1 MIKKVGKYLEKEA
14 GQQSDGY
21 DLKYIWNDI
30 EIVHILCEG
39 KNYKYFNDMN
49 AELFISTNV
58 RVSTLS
64 GFYDTNSFC
73 KIYRV

>member
-1 MIKKVGKYLEKEA
+1 MIKKVSKYLEKEVR
-14 GQQSDGY
+14 QTDGY
-21 DLKYIWNDI
+21 DPKYIWNDLDL
-30 EIVHILCEG
+30 VGILV

-64 GFYDTNSFC
+64 GFYDTNLFC
-73 KIYRV
+73 KIYWV